1 MNIKSNLKSATK
13 PGSPDKLR
21 GGAKRW
27 KQPESASSLHPSTR
41 TVGWGFLRATAANV
55 CPYSDKPTR
64 LAYMSVAADYPT
76 DTD

>member
-21 GGAKRW
+21 GEPRDGDSQKAL
-27 KQPESASSLHPSTR
+27 LHYIPSTR
-41 TVGWGFLRATAANV
+41 TVGWGFLRVTAAKV

-64 LAYMSVAADYPT
+64 LAYMSVTADYPT
-76 DTD
+76 DTN